1 MLGYEQVKL
10 IKAVANIATVLSVSK
25 ITKDVITN
33 NTDVI
38 TGADQARVWFGSFVI
53 GGMVAERAS
62 EHVDRRIDG
71 ALAWYDNFQAKK
83 NTTRNEYKS
92 DR

>member
-1 MLGYEQVKL
+1 MLSYEQVKML
-10 IKAVANIATVLSVSK
+10 KAVANIATVLSVSK

-71 ALAWYDNFQAKK
+71 ALAWYDNFQSKK
-83 NTTRNEYKS
+83 NTTAN
-92 DR
+92 